1 MITYIAM
8 CKGVGWKVLDMSD
21 VYPKSIYKSILAQSL
36 ELNVLDNI
44 VFKLLQKFLTANVLM
59 PYT

>member
-1 MITYIAM
+1 M